1 MYLKNRLKHS
11 ENSQKDKIIL
21 NSSTYRSEIPK
32 YILKLFENPLKHT
45 SKTQFNEEYSLK
57 YP

>member
-45 SKTQFNEEYSLK
+45 SKTQI
-57 YP
+57 